1 MKTPRIATMTRRLDW
16 PRPTRRR
23 IVLAIVAVL
32 GALIML
38 FTLTHDGRTAA
49 KTGLFMA
56 NLIPGSPVRPLSAV
70 TAEPERLHV
79 RFGPLEEGWEADL
92 YLPAGEGPHPAIIVA
107 LGAAPAPLD
116 DFRVRRLGDGLAR
129 MGTATLIPVSP
140 TLVDRRVTPREIDFL
155 VEAFEML
162 AARPEVD
169 GARIGYVGVCV
180 GSSLSFLA
188 AADER
193 IADEVALVSWFGG
206 YYRTDALIAA
216 AIGETIIEDGEVT
229 SWPPNSLTRSVV
241 RKQLFGLISD
251 ADERAAAELAADA
264 ADAPDENAFSEEAL
278 AVLRLLRSESTAE
291 AERRIRD
298 LPASAQEELWR
309 LSPASVTSDFRATLY
324 LMSDRGDRLVP
335 YPETEKLAAALEG
348 RIERNAQ
355 FDVFSH
361 VNLDRLANPAVAVP
375 NMARLYAHVHA
386 IFQALLS
393 PPA

>member
-1 MKTPRIATMTRRLDW
+1 MKPRLDW

-23 IVLAIVAVL
+23 ILLAALAAVGTL
-32 GALIML
+32 VML

-56 NLIPGSPVRPLSAV
+56 NLIPGSPVRPLSIV
-70 TAEPERLHV
+70 TPEPERLHV
-79 RFGPLEEGWEADL
+79 RFGPSEEGWEADL
-92 YLPAGEGPHPAIIVA
+92 YLPEGAGPHPAIIVA

-116 DFRVRRLGDGLAR
+116 DFRVRRFGDGLAR

-155 VEAFEML
+155 VEAFETL

-206 YYRTDALIAA
+206 YYRTDTLIAA
-216 AIGETIIEDGEVT
+216 TLGESITEDGVAEPW
-229 SWPPNSLTRSVV
+229 SPNSLTRDVV
-241 RKQLFGLISD
+241 RRQLLGLIGDD
-251 ADERAAAELAADA
+251 AERLAADSA
-264 ADAPDENAFSEEAL
+264 AATAEAPDESAFSGEAL
-278 AVLRLLRSESTAE
+278 TVVRLLRSGSVAE
-291 AERRIRD
+291 AERLLRE
-298 LPASAQEELWR
+298 LPEAAQDELRR
-309 LSPASVTSDFRATLY
+309 LSPAYATDGFKARLY
-324 LMSDRGDRLVP
+324 LMSDRGDTLVP
-335 YPETEKLAAALEG
+335 HIETQALAAVMEG
-348 RIERNAQ
+348 RFERYPQ
-355 FDVFSH
+355 FDIFSH

-386 IFQALLS
+386 IFQELLS

>member
-1 MKTPRIATMTRRLDW
+1 MRLRLGW
-16 PRPTRRR
+16 PRPSWGR
-23 IVLAIVAVL
+23 IVLATLAAV
-32 GALIML
+32 GAVVML

-56 NLIPGSPVRPLSAV
+56 NLIPDSPVRPLNMV
-70 TAEPERLHV
+70 TVEPERLPV
-79 RFGPLEEGWEADL
+79 RFGPPEEGWEADL
-92 YLPAGEGPHPAIIVA
+92 YLPDGDGPHPAIIVA

-155 VEAFEML
+155 VEAFEAL

-169 GARIGYVGVCV
+169 GSRIGYVGVCV

-193 IADEVALVSWFGG
+193 IADDVAFVSWFGG
-206 YYRTDALIAA
+206 YYRTDALIAST
-216 AIGETIIEDGEVT
+216 IGETILEDGEVT
-229 SWPPNSLTRSVV
+229 PWRPNSLTRSVV
-241 RKQLFGLISD
+241 RKQLLGLISD
-251 ADERAAAELAADA
+251 PDERAAAELAADA
-264 ADAPDENAFSEEAL
+264 PGAPDEGAFSDEAL

-291 AERRIRD
+291 AERRILD
-298 LPASAQEELWR
+298 LSQAAQDELWR
-309 LSPASVTSDFRATLY
+309 LSPASATSEFRAALY

-335 YPETEKLAAALEG
+335 YPETRKLAAVLEG
-348 RIERNAQ
+348 RIERDAL

-361 VNLDRLANPAVAVP
+361 VDLDRLANPAVAVP
-375 NMARLYAHVHA
+375 NLGRLYAHVHA
-386 IFQALLS
+386 IFQEILS
-393 PPA
+393 PSA